1 MSKSIKVS
9 LVVKKWIEMPC
20 SYARASEAPNDFFL
34 YNNPSKEQVL
44 PRNFPKLE
52 KCFGGCVYKILSPR
66 HSNSSL
72 KEPP

>member
-1 MSKSIKVS
+1 MSKSIEVS
-9 LVVKKWIEMPC
+9 VFLVVKKWIEMPC
-20 SYARASEAPNDFFL
+20 SYARASEA
-34 YNNPSKEQVL
+34 SKEQIL

-72 KEPP
+72 KGPP